1 MNEKLLLRIF
11 FVVVLRTAVC
21 CYVVAP
27 YLGSNRIFKI
37 LNTKPGLMKNAYLLS
52 EIGQDEKHL
61 ALGQDIQF
69 PVWTSQSLNT
79 EKILQY

>member
-27 YLGSNRIFKI
+27 YLGSSRIFKI
-37 LNTKPGLMKNAYLLS
+37 LNTKWSYEKNAYLLS
-52 EIGQDEKHL
+52 EIGQDGEHL

-69 PVWTSQSLNT
+69 HL
-79 EKILQY
+79 ILSRYYSTN